1 MPSPTVYYKATR
13 VDGTD
18 FRTGLVRY
26 EVGKRVRPHPLSVGE
41 DRILCGPGFLH
52 AADVPAET
60 LSGGRWPCRLFEVT
74 GKPSAGFDSR
84 HPHKGGFKELRVL
97 CEVPAHL
104 VFGPNGQA
112 VVRIIYRARQIT
124 PSEGQALVTAWDAA
138 WDAAEDAAE
147 DAAWSAAWSAARW
160 RAWSAARDAARDA
173 ALAVLVQDLITP
185 EQFQL
190 LYGPWA
196 SVIDTKATA

>member
-1 MPSPTVYYKATR
+1 MPNPAVYYKATQ

-18 FRTGLVRY
+18 FRTGCVRY
-26 EVGKRVRPHPLSVGE
+26 EVGKRVRPLPLSVGE

-60 LSGGRWPCRLFEVT
+60 LSGGQWPCRLFEVT

-84 HPHKGGFKELRVL
+84 HPHKGGFKELRVVR
-97 CEVPAHL
+97 EVPAHL
-104 VFGPNGQA
+104 VLGPNGERVA
-112 VVRIIYRARQIT
+112 EILERARQIT
-124 PSEGQALVTAWDAA
+124 YVEATNLHAARDAALGTTREAAWDAARDAVLGTAWDAA
-138 WDAAEDAAE
+138 W
-147 DAAWSAAWSAARW
+147 RT
-160 RAWSAARDAARDA
+160 ARDA

-185 EQFQL
+185 DQFQA

-196 SVIDTKATA
+196 RVIDTKATA

>member
-1 MPSPTVYYKATR
+1 MPSPTVYYKATQI
-13 VDGTD
+13 DGTD
-18 FRTGLVRY
+18 FRTGRVRY
-26 EVGKRVRPHPLSVGE
+26 EVGKRVRPLPLSVGE

-52 AADVPAET
+52 ATDVPAET

-74 GKPSAGFDSR
+74 GRVSAGFDSR
-84 HPHKGGFKELRVL
+84 HPHKGGFKELRVVR
-97 CEVPAHL
+97 EVPAHL

-112 VVRIIYRARQIT
+112 VVRIIDRARQIT
-124 PSEGQALVTAWDAA
+124 PSEGQALVTA
-138 WDAAEDAAE
+138 E
-147 DAAWSAAWSAARW
+147 DAAWGAAWG
-160 RAWSAARDAARDA
+160 AARDAARDA